1 MPANVIHIKSYF
13 KMGKKLV
20 TKQWNV
26 PILNQIPFQ
35 NL

>member
-1 MPANVIHIKSYF
+1 MPANVIHSKSYF
-13 KMGKKLV
+13 KMGKKVV

-26 PILNQIPFQ
+26 PIPKQTPLQ